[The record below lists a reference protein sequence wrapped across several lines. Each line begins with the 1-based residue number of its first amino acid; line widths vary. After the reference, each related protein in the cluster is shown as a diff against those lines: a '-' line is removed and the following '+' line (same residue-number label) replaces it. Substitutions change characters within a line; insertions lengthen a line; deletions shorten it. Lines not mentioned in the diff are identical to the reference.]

1 MRRWRTNARRPARAA
16 TIILIGTLLASSAG
30 ARAGERDKT
39 AGERDLGNASMEE
52 LMNIEVVT
60 AGRKEQKLSRAA
72 AAVFVITQEDIRRSG
87 ATSIPEMLRIVPGL
101 NVARIDANKW
111 AVSARGFNGRY
122 ASRMLVMID
131 GRSVYTNQ
139 ESSVYW
145 DQQDVLLEDID
156 RIEVIRGPGATLWGT
171 NAVNGVISI
180 ITKKA
185 RDTQGGLVS
194 VGAGR
199 DDRPLAAARYG
210 ARQGERLHYRI
221 FAKAFR
227 RTGMQ
232 TEMGQ
237 PANDH
242 WSAVRG
248 GGRLEWQINQR
259 DALTVHG
266 NLYDGNAHE
275 SVNPAF
281 PLPAT
286 GQAAG
291 EISFSGGYAQAR
303 WERRLSPDSAAAA
316 QFYFNELKRRE
327 LFGRARLRTGDFDFQ
342 HSWAP
347 ARRHAVTWGAGYRM
361 MADRVEGT
369 ALSPDGASRYSA
381 PVNRTDH
388 LLSAFFQDDLTI
400 VPDRLVITAGT
411 KVQRNTNVG
420 VEVQPSVRFLWT
432 PDARRSFWGA
442 VSRAGR
448 TPTREDRDLR
458 IVYSVPSQLPGAT
471 GTTSQTPASTQPPT
485 EVLVAYEA
493 GYRRQLSRRL
503 ALDAAGYYNRYRD
516 LQFVGFRAP
525 SYAAEPRQDMVVPT
539 FFGSTLAGSA
549 LGLETVLTCNV
560 GARWRLSGGH
570 TWTAPRLHATSGAQT
585 DRDPNAEWRAPSHQF
600 QIRSSLDLSRRWS
613 LDSAL
618 YYVSALR
625 HDGIPGYAR
634 VDAHLN
640 WKLGE
645 STEVSGGV
653 RNLPGGRSPEF
664 KSEDYSQASRPR
676 PDAYLQIVWRF

>member
-1 MRRWRTNARRPARAA
+1 L
-16 TIILIGTLLASSAG
+16 ILLGTLLASNAG
-30 ARAGERDKT
+30 AGAD
-39 AGERDLGNASMEE
+39 ERDLASASMEE

-87 ATSIPEMLRIVPGL
+87 ATSIPEILRIVPGL

-122 ASRMLVMID
+122 AGRMLVMID

-139 ESSVYW
+139 EASVYW

-194 VGAGR
+194 FGAGR

-210 ARQGERLHYRI
+210 GRRGERLHYRI

-227 RTGMQ
+227 RADMR
-232 TEMGQ
+232 TEAGL

-248 GGRLEWQINQR
+248 GGRLDWQLNPR
-259 DALTVHG
+259 DALSVHG
-266 NLYDGNAHE
+266 NLYDGTAPE
-275 SVNPAF
+275 SVNPAL
-281 PLPAT
+281 PLPA
-286 GQAAG
+286 AG
-291 EISFSGGYAQAR
+291 KPADEISFSGGYAQAR
-303 WERRLSPDSAAAA
+303 WERRLSTDSAAAV

-361 MADRVEGT
+361 MADHVEGT
-369 ALSPDGASRYSA
+369 SLSSDGTSRYTT
-381 PVNRTDH
+381 PVSRVDH
-388 LLSAFFQDDLTI
+388 LISAFVQDDFTI
-400 VPDRLVITAGT
+400 APDRLVITAGA
-411 KVQRNTNVG
+411 KIQRNTNVG
-420 VEVQPSVRFLWT
+420 VEVQPSIRFLWT

-442 VSRAGR
+442 VSRAVR
-448 TPTREDRDLR
+448 APTAEDRDLR
-458 IVYSVPSQLPGAT
+458 IVYSVPSQTPGER

-516 LQFVGFRAP
+516 LQFVGFRDP
-525 SYAAEPRQDMVVPT
+525 SYAAEPRQVVVVPA
-539 FFGSTLAGSA
+539 FFASTLAGSA
-549 LGLETVLTCNV
+549 LGLETALTWNAT
-560 GARWRLSGGH
+560 ARWRLSGGH
-570 TWTAPRLHATSGAQT
+570 TWTAPRLHATSGAQAG
-585 DRDPNAEWRAPSHQF
+585 RDPNAEWRAPSHQF
-600 QIRSSLDLSRRWS
+600 QIRSSLDLGRRWS
-613 LDSAL
+613 LDSTL

-634 VDAHLN
+634 LDAHLN

-653 RNLPGGRSPEF
+653 RNVPGWRSPEF

-676 PDAYLQIVWRF
+676 PDAYLQIAWRF